1 MIGFADVPRETLD
14 RIAALKALVV
24 EENGRQNLISAATIP
39 AFEER
44 HIADSLQ
51 LLDHLPDG
59 PMLDIGSGGGFPGLV
74 LACTSERIVHLV
86 EPRAKRAAFLQS
98 AAETLGIAGHVQV
111 HAMKVERVDIPPVAA
126 ITARAVANLGMLFEI
141 ALHLSDEKTRW
152 VLPKGQSAASELAD
166 ARRTWQG
173 EFRLV
178 PSVTDAQAAIVIATG
193 VRRRR
198 AR

>member
-1 MIGFADVPRETLD
+1 MTMLADVPRETQE

-24 EENGRQNLISAATIP
+24 EENGRQNLISAATIE

-51 LLDHLPDG
+51 LLALLPGG

-74 LACTSERIVHLV
+74 LACTSTRVVHLV
-86 EPRAKRAAFLQS
+86 EPRSKRAAFLQS
-98 AAETLGIAGHVQV
+98 AADALGIAGHVHV
-111 HAMKVERVDIPPVAA
+111 HAKKVERVELPPVAA
-126 ITARAVANLGMLFEI
+126 ITARAVANLDTLFTI
-141 ALHLSDEKTRW
+141 ALHLSDENTRW
-152 VLPKGQSAASELAD
+152 VLPKGQSAASELAE

-173 EFRLV
+173 EFRLIS
-178 PSVTDAQAAIVIATG
+178 SVTDAQAAIVIAEG